1 MKSTLIITTRNEIQG
16 VKTLLPQIPLSE
28 FDEVLVI
35 DLHSTDGTIE
45 FLKSQG
51 LRIIPQEKA
60 GRGIAARM
68 AGEAATGDVLVWFAP
83 DGNENPA
90 DLIRLKTE
98 IVNGAD
104 MAIASRFL
112 PGARN
117 EEDDHWF
124 RPRAWANKIF
134 TLAVRLVWGGKISDT
149 INGYRSMR
157 RDKFLALKTDELGFS
172 IEFQMSIRALKLK
185 MKVVEFPTTEGNR
198 IGGHSTAYTIPT
210 GLKVLRCFFREI
222 WLGRRPFYD
231 QKP

>member
-1 MKSTLIITTRNEIQG
+1 MKTTLIITTRNEING
-16 VKTLLPQIPLSE
+16 VTNLMPRVPFSE

-35 DLHSTDGTIE
+35 DLNSTDGTIE
-45 FLKSQG
+45 FLKNLG
-51 LRIIPQEKA
+51 LRIIPQEKP

-68 AGEAATGDVLVWFAP
+68 AAEAATGDVLVWFAP

-90 DLIRLKTE
+90 DLVRLRNE

-104 MAIASRFL
+104 MAIASRFMS
-112 PGARN
+112 GARN

-134 TLAVRLVWGGKISDT
+134 TLAVRLMWGGRITDT

-157 RDKFLALKTDELGFS
+157 RDKFLALKTDETGFS

-185 MKVVEFPTTEGNR
+185 LKIVEFPTTEGNR

-210 GLKVLRCFFREI
+210 GLKVLRCFWREI
-222 WLGRRPFYD
+222 WLGKKF
-231 QKP
+231 